1 MMKKDNSEEKIPEE
15 DLRQNPDTGPCE
27 GPDILGGK
35 SSEDGKDASADA
47 DECREVSAEEKLIA
61 ENAELKDKY
70 LRLAADFENYK
81 KRSSKEISD
90 RSKRAVESFAVD
102 ILEVS
107 DNIDRALKSDDD
119 SKLREGLEQIQKILE
134 KVLKSH
140 SITPMESVNKKF
152 DPNIH
157 EAIAYVPSGNEEGT
171 VIDEII
177 CGYCMDDK
185 VIRCAKVAVSK
196 GKEE

>member
-1 MMKKDNSEEKIPEE
+1 MKKDNSEEKIPEE

-27 GPDILGGK
+27 GSDISGEK
-35 SSEDGKDASADA
+35 SPEDGKDASADA
-47 DECREVSAEEKLIA
+47 DECREISAEEKLIA

-70 LRLAADFENYK
+70 LRLAADFENYR

-140 SITPMESVNKKF
+140 SITPMDSVNKKF

-157 EAIAYVPSGNEEGT
+157 EAIAYVPSGSEEGT

-177 CGYCMDDK
+177 CGYCMDEK